1 MSEWP
6 QFERVLVIPVDK
18 LDRWL
23 AQLTPTPEL
32 LADLNQLLRDASY
45 EIGYAQAR
53 AVKFSGN
60 LAWE

>member
-1 MSEWP
+1 MSNWP

-32 LADLNQLLRDASY
+32 LADPNQLLRDASY
-45 EIGYAQAR
+45 EIRPTREEMAKLKR
-53 AVKFSGN
+53 VR
-60 LAWE
+60 